1 MGIYITV
8 IGKMT
13 KMKVKESIYGQME
26 INIKDNG
33 FKIKDKV
40 MAHNISKNI
49 WFSKK
54 SNYLI
59 LQFR

>member
-40 MAHNISKNI
+40 MAYSISIN
-49 WFSKK
+49 
-54 SNYLI
+54 LI
-59 LQFR
+59 NF

>member
-1 MGIYITV
+1 MEIYIMG

-13 KMKVKESIYGQME
+13 KMKVRESIYGQMVT
-26 INIKDNG
+26 NIRDNG

-49 WFSKK
+49 
-54 SNYLI
+54 
-59 LQFR
+59 